1 MKELIQGT
9 YTDLRI
15 LLKTHKHIVSECARK
30 IEENKQEIDRLMRP
44 MGFAGG
50 NISYVDADN
59 IHGQGRQEMRYDMLE
74 SFISEQNKL
83 YHMIEVSTSSIEYYT
98 KAIQNI
104 ENELKGLSG
113 KAYKVEYKHLI
124 EGKSMREI
132 AEELDCSER
141 QIYRIKKREG

>member
-1 MKELIQGT
+1 MREIRGT

-15 LLKTHKHIVSECARK
+15 LLKTHKHIVSECKRK
-30 IEENKQEIDRLMRP
+30 IEENKQEIERLMRP
-44 MGFAGG
+44 IGFSTG

-59 IHGQGRQEMRYDMLE
+59 IHGQGREEMRYDMLQN
-74 SFISEQNKL
+74 FIDEQNKL
-83 YHMIEVSTSSIEYYT
+83 YHMIEVSTNSIEYYQ

-113 KAYKVEYKHLI
+113 KTHQIEYKHLI
-124 EGKSMREI
+124 EGKSIREI

>member
-1 MKELIQGT
+1 
-9 YTDLRI
+9 
-15 LLKTHKHIVSECARK
+15 VSECARK
-30 IEENKQEIDRLMRP
+30 IEENKQEIERLMRP

-59 IHGQGRQEMRYDMLE
+59 IHGQGKEEMRYDMLQN
-74 SFISEQNKL
+74 FIDEQNKL
-83 YHMIEVSTSSIEYYT
+83 YHMIEVSTNSIEYYQ

-104 ENELKGLSG
+104 ENELKGLSD
-113 KAYKVEYKHLI
+113 KAYQIEYKHLV
-124 EGKSMREI
+124 EGKSIREI